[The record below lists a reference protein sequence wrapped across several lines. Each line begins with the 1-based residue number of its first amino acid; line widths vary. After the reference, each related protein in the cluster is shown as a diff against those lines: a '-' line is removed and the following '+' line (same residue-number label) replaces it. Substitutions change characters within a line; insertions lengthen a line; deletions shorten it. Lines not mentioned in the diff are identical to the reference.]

1 MCVGA
6 KNQLSIPRAPCYTP
20 LMYRLF
26 ANGPRATIEAAW
38 DILAWSDPTPAD
50 AVDAKEDGRKGW
62 TLDAYARD
70 EDAAKACIA
79 LVAGVAP
86 DLNVRYE
93 VLEERD
99 WVTHSL
105 EGLPPVE
112 AGPFIVAG
120 SHALT
125 ESSPGKIGVLI
136 EAGPAFGTGHHGT
149 TLGCLL
155 GLEHIMRHRRVR
167 KVLDLGTGSGVL
179 SIAALKVGA
188 QRAIGTDIDADS
200 IRVANENAAKN
211 NVASQFQGAVC
222 SGSHHTL
229 VQSAAPYDTV
239 FANILARPLV
249 RLAPE
254 IHRMTAPGG
263 NIILSGLLRHQEP
276 QVIGAFKGR
285 GLSLITRF
293 HRDGWSTLLFRKPAS
308 AKRSANSIRRK
319 RKFGKTPV
327 TR

>member
-1 MCVGA
+1 
-6 KNQLSIPRAPCYTP
+6 
-20 LMYRLF
+20 MYKIY
-26 ANGPRATIEAAW
+26 ANGPRADIQMVW
-38 DILAWSDPTPAD
+38 DVLAWTDPSPAD
-50 AVDAKEDGRKGW
+50 AVDAKEDGRTSW
-62 TLDAYARD
+62 RLDAYAAD

-79 LVAGVAP
+79 LANETVPG
-86 DLNVRYE
+86 LNVHYE

-99 WVTHSL
+99 WVTLSL

-125 ESSPGKIGVLI
+125 ASSPGKVSVLI

-155 GLEHIMRHRRVR
+155 GLEHVMRKRRVT

-188 QRAIGTDIDADS
+188 KRAVGTDIDLDS
-200 IRVANENAAKN
+200 VRVADENAAKN
-211 NVASQFQGAVC
+211 HVAVRFKGVHC
-222 SGSHHTL
+222 SGVRSPI
-229 VQSAAPYDTV
+229 VQAGAPYDTV

-249 RLAPE
+249 GLAPD

-263 NIILSGLLRHQEP
+263 AIILSGLLHHQEP
-276 QVIGAFKGR
+276 QVIGAFAGR
-285 GLSLITRF
+285 GLSLIKRF
-293 HRDGWSTLLFRKPAS
+293 HRDGWSTLLFE
-308 AKRSANSIRRK
+308 KR
-319 RKFGKTPV
+319 
-327 TR
+327 

>member
-1 MCVGA
+1 M
-6 KNQLSIPRAPCYTP
+6 PP
-20 LMYRLF
+20 MYRLF
-26 ANGPRATIEAAW
+26 ANGPRAVIEAAW
-38 DILAWSDPTPAD
+38 DVLAWSDPTPAD
-50 AVDAKEDGRKGW
+50 AVDAKEDGRTAW

-79 LVAGVAP
+79 LVATVAP
-86 DLNVRYE
+86 ELNLRYE
-93 VLEERD
+93 ELEDRD
-99 WVTHSL
+99 WVTQSL

-125 ESSPGKIGVLI
+125 ESAPGKVGVLI

-155 GLEHIMRHRRVR
+155 GLEHVMRQRRVV

-188 QRAIGTDIDADS
+188 KRAIGTDIDADS
-200 IRVANENAAKN
+200 VRVAYENAAKN
-211 NVASQFQGAVC
+211 NVANRFQGAVC
-222 SGSHHTL
+222 AGSHHTL
-229 VQSAAPYDTV
+229 VQSGAPYDTV

-254 IHRMTAPGG
+254 IHRMTSPGG
-263 NIILSGLLRHQEP
+263 HIILSGLLRHQEP
-276 QVIGAFKGR
+276 QVIGAFAGR
-285 GLSLITRF
+285 NLSLITRF
-293 HRDGWSTLLFRKPAS
+293 HRDGWSTLLFQKPKRVS
-308 AKRSANSIRRK
+308 AKRSTNRINRQ
-319 RKFGKTPV
+319 RKFRQAPMA
-327 TR
+327 R